1 MIVVTGGSG
10 FVGSHLVRL
19 LLARGEKVRIA
30 DRREPP
36 CDIALSA
43 DFVSVDICDDATL
56 RTVFCDAVVVYHL
69 AANPQLWAH
78 RRGEFQRVN
87 YWGTVH
93 VLQAALR
100 HRVRRIVHVSTESIL
115 TRRGLEDVIT
125 ENQDVSRREVIGPY
139 CLSKWRAERYVWL
152 LARAGAPVTIV
163 NPTLPIGP
171 GDWLRTPPTQMI
183 LDICLGKRPAY
194 VVGELNLIDVRD
206 VALGLAAAAERPP
219 SEHRYI
225 LGGENWTIRQLFDT
239 VARLAGVPPPRWRI
253 PYPLALTVAYAD
265 EFLADLTGR
274 PPQATVTGV
283 KLTRR
288 RMHFD
293 TQRTRE
299 VLCLL
304 PRPVIQSLQEMIAW
318 FREVRWLPRG

>member
-10 FVGSHLVRL
+10 FVGGHLVRL

-36 CDIALSA
+36 SDIAPSV
-43 DFVSVDICDDATL
+43 DYVPVDICDDTTL
-56 RTVFCDAVVVYHL
+56 RTVFCDADVVYHL
-69 AANPQLWAH
+69 AANPQLWIR

-87 YWGTVH
+87 FWGTVH

-100 HRVRRIVHVSTESIL
+100 AGVRRIVHVSTESIL
-115 TRRGLEDVIT
+115 TRRGQKDVIP

-139 CLSKWRAERYVWL
+139 CLSKWRAERHARL
-152 LARAGAPVTIV
+152 LARAGAPITIV

-183 LDICLGKRPAY
+183 LDVCLGKRPAS
-194 VVGELNLIDVRD
+194 VAGELNLIDIRD
-206 VALGLAAAAERPP
+206 VALGLVAAAELAP
-219 SEHRYI
+219 SDRRYV
-225 LGGENWTIRQLFDT
+225 LGAENWTIHRLFNT
-239 VARLAGVPPPRWRI
+239 VAHLAGVVPPRWRI
-253 PYPLALTVAYAD
+253 PYPLALTVAYVD

-274 PPQATVTGV
+274 PPEATVTGV

-293 TQRTRE
+293 TRRTWE
-299 VLCLL
+299 LL
-304 PRPVIQSLQEMIAW
+304 GLQPRPVIQSLEEMISW
-318 FREVRWLPRG
+318 FRDIRWLS

>member
-1 MIVVTGGSG
+1 VIVVTGGSG

-36 CDIALSA
+36 SDIAPSA
-43 DFVSVDICDDATL
+43 EFVPVDICDDTTL
-56 RTVFCDAVVVYHL
+56 RTVFCDAKVVYHL
-69 AANPQLWAH
+69 AANPQLWAPH
-78 RRGEFQRVN
+78 RGEFLRVN

-93 VLQAALR
+93 VLRAALR
-100 HRVRRIVHVSTESIL
+100 QGVRRIVHVSTESIL
-115 TRRGLEDVIT
+115 TRRGQKEVIAET
-125 ENQDVSRREVIGPY
+125 QDVSRGELIGPY
-139 CLSKWRAERYVWL
+139 CLSKWRAERYAWL

-183 LDICLGKRPAY
+183 LDVCRGKRPAY
-194 VVGELNLIDVRD
+194 VAGELNLIDVRD

-219 SEHRYI
+219 AEHRYV

-253 PYPLALTVAYAD
+253 PYPLALAIAYGD
-265 EFLADLTGR
+265 EFLSDLTGG

-293 TQRTRE
+293 TQRTWG
-299 VLCLL
+299 LL
-304 PRPVIQSLQEMIAW
+304 RLQPRPVIQSLQEMIAW
-318 FREVRWLPRG
+318 FREVRWLS